1 MRHEES
7 TNVILHKVRPEVEC
21 ILSGRNRAAG
31 VCLSLLQA
39 QDLAALAAE
48 RVLGSRAAPPLLS
61 AVVTAGVYGCCA
73 PLAYIERGGHTAYGG
88 ECMAA
93 LMAGFFTYL
102 LCKKWFGEEI

>member
-39 QDLAALAAE
+39 QDLAAQAAK
-48 RVLGSRAAPPLLS
+48 RFLGSRAAPPLLS

-88 ECMAA
+88 ECMTALTAGILVWQAA
-93 LMAGFFTYL
+93 AQWGR
-102 LCKKWFGEEI
+102 GR